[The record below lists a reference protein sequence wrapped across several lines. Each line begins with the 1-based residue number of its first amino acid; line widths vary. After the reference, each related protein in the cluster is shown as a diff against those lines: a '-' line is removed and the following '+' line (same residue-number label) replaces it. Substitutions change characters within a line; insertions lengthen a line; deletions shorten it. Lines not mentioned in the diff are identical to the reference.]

1 MTTFTA
7 NPAGTSVRRSRRTR
21 AAGIGLWTVR
31 ILLAAQFTIGGVL
44 KLTAEASM
52 VTMFHRI
59 GAGQGLRL
67 FVGICELAG
76 AIGLLVPRL
85 AWVAAAALVLLM
97 IGAAV
102 TNVLALHISPALP
115 LVLGAL
121 AALVAV
127 AITRKENA
135 R

>member
-52 VTMFHRI
+52 VTMFDRI
-59 GAGQGLRL
+59 GAGQG
-67 FVGICELAG
+67 
-76 AIGLLVPRL
+76 PRSGCSFRN
-85 AWVAAAALVLLM
+85 WP
-97 IGAAV
+97 GWPQRP
-102 TNVLALHISPALP
+102 SPCS
-115 LVLGAL
+115 
-121 AALVAV
+121 
-127 AITRKENA
+127 
-135 R
+135 

>member
-1 MTTFTA
+1 MSTFTA
-7 NPAGTSVRRSRRTR
+7 IPARTSTRRSRRAR
-21 AAGIGLWTVR
+21 AAGISLWTVR
-31 ILLAAQFTIGGVL
+31 ILLATQFAIGGVL

-52 VTMFHRI
+52 VTMFDDI

-85 AWVAAAALVLLM
+85 VRLAATAVVLLM
-97 IGAAV
+97 IGASV
-102 TNVLALHISPALP
+102 TNVLALQTSPALP

-127 AITRKENA
+127 GTTRKENA

>member
-7 NPAGTSVRRSRRTR
+7 NPAGTSVRRSLRTR

-52 VTMFHRI
+52 VTMFDRI

-102 TNVLALHISPALP
+102 TNILALHISPALP

>member
-7 NPAGTSVRRSRRTR
+7 IPAGASVRRSRRSR
-21 AAGIGLWTVR
+21 AASIGLLIVR
-31 ILLAAQFTIGGVL
+31 LLLAGQFALGGVL

-52 VTMFHRI
+52 VTMFDNI

-85 AWVAAAALVLLM
+85 ARPAATALVLLM

-102 TNVLALHISPALP
+102 TNVVALQRIRE
-115 LVLGAL
+115 LGW
-121 AALVAV
+121 
-127 AITRKENA
+127 T
-135 R
+135 

>member
-7 NPAGTSVRRSRRTR
+7 IPSAPSVRRSRRAR
-21 AAGIGLWTVR
+21 AARIGVWTVR
-31 ILLAAQFTIGGVL
+31 ILLATQFAIGGVL

-52 VTMFHRI
+52 VTMFDDI

-85 AWVAAAALVLLM
+85 LRMAAAALVLLM

-102 TNVLALHISPALP
+102 TNVVALHISPAMP
-115 LVLGAL
+115 LVLGTF
-121 AALVAV
+121 AALVAI
-127 AITRKENA
+127 ATTRKENA

>member
-1 MTTFTA
+1 
-7 NPAGTSVRRSRRTR
+7 
-21 AAGIGLWTVR
+21 
-31 ILLAAQFTIGGVL
+31 
-44 KLTAEASM
+44 M
-52 VTMFHRI
+52 VTMFDDI

-97 IGAAV
+97 VGAAV
-102 TNVLALHISPALP
+102 TNILALHISPALP

>member
-7 NPAGTSVRRSRRTR
+7 TPARPSVQRSRSARV
-21 AAGIGLWTVR
+21 AAIGLGTVR
-31 ILLAAQFTIGGVL
+31 FLLAAQFAIGGVL
-44 KLTAEASM
+44 KLAAEASM
-52 VTMFHRI
+52 VTMFDDI

-67 FVGICELAG
+67 FVGACELAG
-76 AIGLLVPRL
+76 GIGLIVPRL
-85 AWVAAAALVLLM
+85 ARVAAAALVLLM
-97 IGAAV
+97 TGAAL

-121 AALVAV
+121 AALVAA
-127 AITRKENA
+127 AISRKENA

>member
-7 NPAGTSVRRSRRTR
+7 NPAGTSVRRSQRTR

-52 VTMFHRI
+52 VTMFDRI

-127 AITRKENA
+127 AITRRENA

>member
-7 NPAGTSVRRSRRTR
+7 TPAGTSDRRSRRGR
-21 AAGIGLWTVR
+21 AASICLWTVR
-31 ILLAAQFTIGGVL
+31 ILLSAQFAIGGLL

-52 VTMFHRI
+52 VTMFDDI

-67 FVGICELAG
+67 FVGVCELAG

-85 AWVAAAALVLLM
+85 ARLAAAALALLM
-97 IGAAV
+97 IGAAA

-115 LVLGAL
+115 MVLGAL

>member
-7 NPAGTSVRRSRRTR
+7 APARSSVRRSRSARVAR
-21 AAGIGLWTVR
+21 IGLWTVR
-31 ILLAAQFTIGGVL
+31 VLLAAQFAIGGGL
-44 KLTAEASM
+44 KLAAEASM
-52 VTMFHRI
+52 VTMFDDI

-67 FVGICELAG
+67 FVGICELVG
-76 AIGLLVPRL
+76 AIGLFVPRL
-85 AWVAAAALVLLM
+85 VRLAAAGLVLLM

-121 AALVAV
+121 AALVV
-127 AITRKENA
+127 ATTIRKENA